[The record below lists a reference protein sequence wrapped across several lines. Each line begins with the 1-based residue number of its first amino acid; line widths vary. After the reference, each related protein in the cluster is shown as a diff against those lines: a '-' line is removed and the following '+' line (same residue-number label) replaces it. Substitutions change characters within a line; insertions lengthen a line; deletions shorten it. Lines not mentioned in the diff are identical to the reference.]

1 MPTNVVKTPADE
13 RLWQKAKARAKE
25 QGKADN
31 YAYIMGIYKQM
42 NPRMASAQRVAAR
55 FRDEDYVDLLQ
66 KKISLKEFL
75 KKHPKI
81 KAVDTQR
88 LDALP
93 ESGLSR
99 GYDYDCFVHAELRA
113 VQLSEAKSY
122 REVDWEPIGLDG
134 AGANPPRGAEIPW
147 SEAKKGD
154 WVRWPGLGGHH
165 GVVIDPNRKI
175 VESCWGY
182 KGTVFQHPVDY
193 HPYGGGGKVFPVRPK
208 VSAQRVAARYAASNP
223 DMDALSRAI
232 DDLSDGLADI
242 MDHHSLQWRDTPGL
256 AKAQSDIMHALS
268 AYQDE
273 LEKFYSQEKARLEA
287 ERLERERLERAH
299 QEKERQKKERHDTFK
314 KLERLA
320 DKVFKDWA
328 RERGDGLSWMFS
340 HSPGRFPTAE
350 AAVEEYMKGA
360 AKLLGGMPGIGKSN
374 PKDPRR
380 GGYIRAFL
388 NNGRMFDIKINAD
401 IPPVERDGG
410 SMADLA
416 LSIEQ
421 KE

>member
-1 MPTNVVKTPADE
+1 MNRKLRHDIDLVAL
-13 RLWQKAKARAKE
+13 RLKRMGLPYVAKQFKQHPLATGSSWKPLVEDQLFMGNIDRREMGRAMKILWDWTMAAKD
-25 QGKADN
+25 QGHRLKPVRFSTA
-31 YAYIMGIYKQM
+31 
-42 NPRMASAQRVAAR
+42 ASRVAAR
-55 FRDEDYVDLLQ
+55 HH
-66 KKISLKEFL
+66 KK
-75 KKHPKI
+75 
-81 KAVDTQR
+81 
-88 LDALP
+88 
-93 ESGLSR
+93 
-99 GYDYDCFVHAELRA
+99 
-113 VQLSEAKSY
+113 
-122 REVDWEPIGLDG
+122 
-134 AGANPPRGAEIPW
+134 
-147 SEAKKGD
+147 
-154 WVRWPGLGGHH
+154 
-165 GVVIDPNRKI
+165 
-175 VESCWGY
+175 
-182 KGTVFQHPVDY
+182 
-193 HPYGGGGKVFPVRPK
+193 
-208 VSAQRVAARYAASNP
+208 YASKT
-223 DMDALSRAI
+223 DMDALSHAI

>member
-193 HPYGGGGKVFPVRPK
+193 HPYGGGGEVFPVRPK
-208 VSAQRVAARYAASNP
+208 VSAQRVAARYAAQLPLMDPLYNLREAAKELLLLEDHLGHAQKHCP
-223 DMDALSRAI
+223 DCIRKHLLTTEALLEEAVRL
-232 DDLSDGLADI
+232 DTEGEMLGLLSPL
-242 MDHHSLQWRDTPGL
+242 P
-256 AKAQSDIMHALS
+256 AQVRELWT
-268 AYQDE
+268 AYQDGRPE
-273 LEKFYSQEKARLEA
+273 HEIGQAARVLRKGLVEA
-287 ERLERERLERAH
+287 SADVRVA
-299 QEKERQKKERHDTFK
+299 RH
-314 KLERLA
+314 
-320 DKVFKDWA
+320 
-328 RERGDGLSWMFS
+328 RG
-340 HSPGRFPTAE
+340 RT
-350 AAVEEYMKGA
+350 
-360 AKLLGGMPGIGKSN
+360 
-374 PKDPRR
+374 R
-380 GGYIRAFL
+380 
-388 NNGRMFDIKINAD
+388 
-401 IPPVERDGG
+401 
-410 SMADLA
+410 
-416 LSIEQ
+416 
-421 KE
+421 